1 MMQKARG
8 FALLALA
15 LTVTTGVPA
24 AANASPQPSAACKD
38 VPNQYDV
45 PFSVCDDEVFIFAV
59 NYKPF
64 ESTIE
69 GEADNNQGPATRVF
83 DEIIGNKLRAAFPD
97 VKIKYATWDYPV
109 RYEELKA
116 AGVTPDVIIED
127 PKNRIDRDLE
137 PMGWV
142 GDLTPDLQKAGIDL
156 SKLNPATVELVKSR
170 SDGGIY
176 GVPLFID
183 EHVLLYNKKIFD
195 KFKVKYPKPGMT
207 YDEAYKKA
215 KQLTKDDGL
224 DHYKGYMQHPD
235 QYLDFNQAGLYAFQ
249 PTTSEEPAPEDVK
262 VDISGDAWKKHVDNL
277 YRFLTIPRNE
287 FTTVTDFFK
296 GDMSQPGHLAMAVD
310 TLSRL
315 NMYAGSELFIEDGDE
330 ESFAEQAKSVDI
342 GVSAIPVLKTGS
354 KTVYQPNTRAAFI
367 PPSSPE
373 KEQALQ
379 IVKWMVSEEGQTE
392 LSRHGVK
399 AVLQTDQVVQNFGK
413 AIPELAD
420 IDTSAVYWGE
430 NATISNYQN
439 TEYWDLPLW
448 SVYRQHILRDG
459 GTPAQALTV
468 SQQQDIPNYIKNQAA
483 AGKDW

>member
-1 MMQKARG
+1 MKKSRG
-8 FALLALA
+8 FALLAFALA
-15 LTVTTGVPA
+15 VTTAVPA

-38 VPNQYDV
+38 VPNRYDL
-45 PFSVCDDEVFIFAV
+45 PFSVCDDELFIFAA

-64 ESTIE
+64 ESTVE
-69 GEADNNQGPATRVF
+69 NEQGAATRVF
-83 DEIIGNKLRAAFPD
+83 DEIIGNKLREAFPD

-109 RYEELKA
+109 RYEDLKA
-116 AGVTPDVIIED
+116 AGVTPDIVIED

-142 GDLTPDLQKAGIDL
+142 GDLTPDLEKAGIDL
-156 SKLNPATVELVKSR
+156 DTLNKSAVELTRSR

-195 KFKVKYPKPGMT
+195 KFRVKHPKPGMT
-207 YDEAYKKA
+207 YDEAFKKA

-235 QYLDFNQAGLYAFQ
+235 QYLDFNQAGLYPFL

-262 VDISGDAWKKHVDNL
+262 VDISSDAWKTYVDNL
-277 YRFLTIPRNE
+277 YRFLEIPRND
-287 FTTVTDFFK
+287 FTTVTDYFK

-330 ESFAEQAKSVDI
+330 AAFAEQAKSVDI
-342 GVSAIPVLKTGS
+342 GVSSIPVLEKGAKTI
-354 KTVYQPNTRAAFI
+354 YQPNTRAAFI
-367 PPSSPE
+367 PPSSP
-373 KEQALQ
+373 KKDQALQ
-379 IVKWMVSEEGQTE
+379 IVKWLVSEEGQTE
-392 LSRHGVK
+392 FSSHGVK
-399 AVLQTDQVVQNFGK
+399 AVLQTDKVVQSFGK
-413 AIPELAD
+413 AIPELAK
-420 IDTSAVYWGE
+420 IDASAVYWGE
-430 NATISNYQN
+430 NAVISNYQN

-459 GTPAQALTV
+459 GTPEQALSL
-468 SQQQDIPNYIKNQAA
+468 SQQQDIPNYIKAQAE